1 MTSERRYKQPVF
13 HTLNQ
18 KGLELHFTEIRA
30 MSKDYLVTENTDKSQ
45 MGVTTNSDFFVVGWL
60 VCWLVECLSIVKGV
74 LSFIYLFKEVLLK
87 VLQNKTIRYR

>member
-30 MSKDYLVTENTDKSQ
+30 MSKVYLVTENTDKSQ
-45 MGVTTNSDFFVVGWL
+45 MGETANSDFLVVGWL
-60 VCWLVECLSIVKGV
+60 VCWLVGCLSIVKGD
-74 LSFIYLFKEVLLK
+74 LSYLF
-87 VLQNKTIRYR
+87 I